1 MDRDQEVVS
10 DHTSHSVMFMLYC
23 QGTEPSASVL
33 QATLATHSS
42 AAMLI
47 PVQRTH
53 VESMLTVPQLATE
66 LCANVGRD
74 MR

>member
-10 DHTSHSVMFMLYC
+10 DHTSHNVMLYC

-47 PVQRTH
+47 RVQRTH
-53 VESMLTVPQLATE
+53 VESMLTVPQQATE